1 MYKNTLRMTVRN
13 DSTDPVPVT
22 LGFASAVNAQRY
34 ERPSQLAFVEDGVRI
49 AVGDGIGEVDV
60 DGWPALSELV
70 DDTNALG
77 IVAFGCSDCADQRG
91 VSTADS
97 VIEKLQWVPSQDI
110 HLPLHECQEPT
121 EALTLITIKAQ
132 RQEQEEFD
140 EQVGQV
146 TIGARPDDAA

>member
-49 AVGDGIGEVDV
+49 AVGDGIGDVDV
-60 DGWPALSELV
+60 EGWPALRELV
-70 DDTNALG
+70 DDANALG
-77 IVAFGCSDCADQRG
+77 IVAFGCSDCAAQRS

-97 VIEKLQWVPSQDI
+97 AVEKIQWVASQDI
-110 HLPLHECQEPT
+110 HLPLHECQEAT
-121 EALTLITIKAQ
+121 ETPTLITIKAQ
-132 RQEQEEFD
+132 RQEQKEFD

-146 TIGARPDDAA
+146 TIGARPDEG

>member
-1 MYKNTLRMTVRN
+1 MAVRN

-49 AVGDGIGEVDV
+49 AVGDGIDEVDV
-60 DGWPALSELV
+60 DGWPALTELV
-70 DDTNALG
+70 DDANALG
-77 IVAFGCSDCADQRG
+77 ILAFACSDCAGQRG

-97 VIEKLQWVPSQDI
+97 SIDKIQWVASQDI

-121 EALTLITIKAQ
+121 ETLNLITIKAQ
-132 RQEQEEFD
+132 HQEQVEFD

-146 TIGARPDDAA
+146 TIGARPGGE